1 MILHEASPEKKIVVL
16 GTALWGWGVERST
29 AFEMLDEYAAAG
41 GRLIDT
47 ATNYPINK
55 NADSFKL
62 AAMWLSE
69 WMRANSGTGVKVFV
83 KIGSTNNLGGTKAL
97 LTPSFIDLSAELWEG
112 QFGDALGGLAIHW
125 DNRSNRD
132 DIAATLESFRGLLR
146 QGLEIGFSGVQWPD
160 IYASEGQDLLES
172 WWIQVKDNP
181 RTHTAREFYTKCF
194 PDARY
199 LAYGINMGG
208 VKLDESPGIDSSL
221 TLRQISEPREIVER
235 IKGFINSS
243 HTLRPAPKSLN
254 DFSLATCFFDPNLS
268 GIIIGPRNTGQLKS
282 SLEYW
287 NNLAAQAAP
296 EMAQQIASVV
306 AANE

>member
-1 MILHEASPEKKIVVL
+1 MNIREASSDSKTIVL
-16 GTALWGWGVERST
+16 GTALWGWGIDRSM

-41 GRLIDT
+41 GTLIDT

-55 NADSFKL
+55 DADSFKL
-62 AAMWLSE
+62 AATWLSE
-69 WMRANSGTGVKVFV
+69 WMTANTGAGVKAFV
-83 KIGSTNNLGGTKAL
+83 KIGSTNNLGDARAL

-112 QFGDALGGLAIHW
+112 QFGDALGALAIHW

-132 DIAATLESFRGLLR
+132 EIAATLESFRSLLR
-146 QGLEIGFSGVQWPD
+146 QGIDIGFSGVQRPD
-160 IYASEGQDLLES
+160 IYASEAEDLLEN

-181 RTHTAREFYTKCF
+181 QTHAARASYAKYF

-208 VKLDESPGIDSSL
+208 VKLDENPGNDSSL
-221 TLRQISEPREIVER
+221 TLRQISKPRDIVER
-235 IKGFINSS
+235 IRGFIHSPHS
-243 HTLRPAPKSLN
+243 IRPAPKSLN
-254 DFSLATCFFDPNLS
+254 DFSLAACYFNPGLS
-268 GIIIGPRNTGQLKS
+268 GIIIGPRNTEQLRS

-287 NNLAAQAAP
+287 NKLGSQAVP